1 MRTKIGERVLKL
13 VYKLDEIRVHG
24 GQVDKWVVK
33 VVFRAVDVVNE
44 EEQGGEELQ
53 VVGLA
58 VASPRRTRD
67 TRGV

>member
-44 EEQGGEELQ
+44 EE
-53 VVGLA
+53 
-58 VASPRRTRD
+58 
-67 TRGV
+67 